1 MEIRQVKRF
10 SDNDS
15 YEYDDYEEMFN
26 PVKVDRQAR
35 RKRKVRVDPNLAK
48 GGRETA
54 VSTIAETTALETKF
68 ETSYQTSRHEA
79 GWLLESLQSFYE
91 QELISDIAAQVKGG
105 KEANVYRCV
114 AHPALGVEWV
124 AAKVYRPRMFRSLS
138 NDKMYRQG
146 REVLKAN
153 GRPVKATDTRM
164 MRAMG
169 KKTAF
174 GQQVAHT
181 SWLMYEYTTMEVLYE
196 LGASVPKPIA
206 SNDNAILMAYVGDE
220 QLAAPPLSQLSL
232 DRDEAILAFREV
244 MRNVE
249 LLLANGRIH
258 GDLSAYNILYWN
270 EQPVL
275 IDFPQAVD
283 CDSNPDAFTIFER
296 DVQRVCDYFARQGVP
311 CEAAFITNDLWER
324 YVLEDR
330 TNQLAEASRF
340 GETLV

>member
-220 QLAAPPLSQLSL
+220 QMAAPPLSQLSL